1 MVGVKYEQAME
12 EAEKT
17 SDYQLLKAVEE
28 EFSNDVPEGYI
39 ASQFPEAYTEEVQG
53 YSLYITV
60 SKGAKMR
67 TLPQI
72 EGKTVD
78 QVAQLLGDES
88 FITTQSFEY
97 SDSIKKGLVI
107 GYDAHSPGD
116 KIEYGSSIEIKVS
129 QGTEAEARGTD
140 VDRRRSNSNQQDDSK
155 PEEEYEEE
163 LPIE

>member
-72 EGKTVD
+72 EEK
-78 QVAQLLGDES
+78 QLIRWLS
-88 FITTQSFEY
+88 CWVTKALSLLSHLNTAIQ
-97 SDSIKKGLVI
+97 
-107 GYDAHSPGD
+107 
-116 KIEYGSSIEIKVS
+116 
-129 QGTEAEARGTD
+129 
-140 VDRRRSNSNQQDDSK
+140 
-155 PEEEYEEE
+155 
-163 LPIE
+163 